1 MIDCLHFKFQIVPSP
16 SQNGN
21 QFCNL
26 YLRYSLLQIFK
37 QQPVSSLK
45 PLYLSQFARES
56 KALLYEPLTETYSL
70 EKDATLTCF
79 HYSNDSAI

>member
-1 MIDCLHFKFQIVPSP
+1 MIDWLHFKFQIVPSP
-16 SQNGN
+16 SQSGS

-37 QQPVSSLK
+37 QQPVSDPR
-45 PLYLSQFARES
+45 PLYLSQSERES
-56 KALLYEPLTETYSL
+56 KALPYEPLETYSL

-79 HYSNDSAI
+79 HYSNDSAL